1 MDGLK
6 GKSVIVSGAAQGIG
20 YATVVRFLKEGA
32 KVLAIDTSPHQE
44 SELARLEEAPLSY
57 IQGDITTPKTLEDIS
72 DHIEVNGVDIL
83 INNAG
88 IIRDAPLGK
97 MTRENFSRVLEVNL
111 TAVFELSQ
119 LVAPTMREQGS
130 GVILNAASV
139 VAHYGNYGQANYAA
153 SKAGVVGL
161 TKTLARELGKYSI
174 RVNAVAPGF
183 IQTPMVSSIPPKVQS
198 MMRDKTPLGRLGTP
212 QEVAGCYAFLASDD
226 GAFIN
231 GAVLNV
237 DGGLILG

>member
-57 IQGDITTPKTLEDIS
+57 IQGDITTPKTLENIS

-198 MMRDKTPLGRLGTP
+198 MMRDKTPLGRLGRP